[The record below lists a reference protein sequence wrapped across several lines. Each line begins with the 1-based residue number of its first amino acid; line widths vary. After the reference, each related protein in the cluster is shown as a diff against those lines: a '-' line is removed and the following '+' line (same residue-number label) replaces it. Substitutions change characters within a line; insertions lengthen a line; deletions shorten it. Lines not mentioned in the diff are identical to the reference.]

1 MTIKYT
7 IEVPNECSANL
18 WKLLTENFNVILTK
32 RQHSIEGEIINIDVK
47 ITDIKIQ

>member
-1 MTIKYT
+1 MTVKYT

-32 RQHSIEGEIINIDVK
+32 RQHSLDGETLCIELK
-47 ITDIKIQ
+47 ICT